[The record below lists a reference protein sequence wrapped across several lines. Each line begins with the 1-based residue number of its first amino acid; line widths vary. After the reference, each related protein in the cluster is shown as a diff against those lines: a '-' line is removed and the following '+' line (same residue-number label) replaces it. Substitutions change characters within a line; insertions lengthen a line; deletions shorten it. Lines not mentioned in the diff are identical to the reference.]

1 MQTVE
6 LDPQNVLAA
15 EAKIPSG
22 APVTMINLVQF
33 FEQAQYENI
42 GQKPCSGK
50 EAYLERYAAAFNE
63 VAAELK
69 VKDIEVIYVGAVAR
83 TILGPAEPKWDA
95 IAVVRYSDFAALR
108 KVIESPLYFEK
119 AEPHRKAA
127 LKAWEFIATF
137 QPESDK

>member
-6 LDPQNVLAA
+6 LHPRNILAA
-15 EAKIPSG
+15 EAKIPIG

-33 FEQAQYENI
+33 FEHAQYEI
-42 GQKPCSGK
+42 GGQKPCSGR
-50 EAYLERYAAAFNE
+50 EAYLERYAVAFNE

-69 VKDIEVIYVGAVAR
+69 VQNIEVIYAGTVAE

-95 IAVVRYSDFAALR
+95 LAVVRYPNFAALR
-108 KVIESPLYFEK
+108 KVIESPLYLEK

-137 QPESDK
+137 QSQLGR